1 MALVFPTSPAVGQKY
16 PANPGISG
24 ITQYIYTGSRW
35 NAVPST
41 VSLGVQNQGA
51 YNTYQW
57 PATPGSPDQQLTTD
71 GAGNLTWEVA
81 AAPSLQLL
89 QLDRPFNG
97 DPTTGVSFT
106 LYEFGT
112 TTPFAPS
119 PSTNLVVFLGGVP
132 QIPTSSYVVPLGTST
147 INFTEAPLAGT
158 TFYAISNIVA

>member
-1 MALVFPTSPAVGQKY
+1 MAIVFPIGPSAGDIY
-16 PANPGISG
+16 PPDPGVSG
-24 ITQYIYTGSRW
+24 TTQYIFDGAKW
-35 NAVPST
+35 NAVTSL

-57 PATPGSPDQQLTTD
+57 PATDGPVGTQLTTD
-71 GAGNLTWEVA
+71 GSGNLAWDIP

-106 LYEFGT
+106 LYEYGT

-119 PSTNLVVFLGGVP
+119 PSTNLLIFLGGVP
-132 QIPTSSYVVPLGTST
+132 QVPFSAYSVGGST
-147 INFTEAPLAGT
+147 ITFTEAPLAGT
-158 TFYAISNIVA
+158 TFYAISNVIV